1 MVLYRMFMSPR
12 KIVSVRDEAYSRGSI
27 RQQNGILLL
36 LLIVGLACWPFSVKV
51 ACFLSI
57 VSVAF
62 LAINFISCIMDD
74 EDDIAFN
81 ANGLGSK
88 YIFKSDIIEVPQLDL
103 SVCDVFHQLDR
114 LAWQDILKVDEATEK
129 VNKSINQALKR
140 IQWGCIRDK
149 VMWAQEEQKHLNA
162 HTEEFVYYLSRSSC
176 PGLSEPCDIIRTT
189 LRNYADSLS
198 KTADDID
205 KIVEINSRIV
215 RKSLGMR
222 CYHPDVEGRVEG
234 VVDKNA
240 RSYADTVV
248 LWAEE
253 DSAPSSSVRL
263 AAELSIPK
271 RKGTSLIL
279 IHAW

>member
-222 CYHPDVEGRVEG
+222 C
-234 VVDKNA
+234 
-240 RSYADTVV
+240 
-248 LWAEE
+248 
-253 DSAPSSSVRL
+253 
-263 AAELSIPK
+263 
-271 RKGTSLIL
+271 
-279 IHAW
+279 